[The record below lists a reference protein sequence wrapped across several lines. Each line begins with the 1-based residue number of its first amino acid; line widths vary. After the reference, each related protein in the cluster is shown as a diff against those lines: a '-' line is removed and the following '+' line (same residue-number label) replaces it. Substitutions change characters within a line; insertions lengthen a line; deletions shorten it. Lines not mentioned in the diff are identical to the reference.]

1 MQEPVRVAIEEIEVD
16 GSARILIHPKTS
28 QHDDSIYRAAAGVR
42 WLREARAFV
51 PLCRAE
57 PPASAYVAFFVLA

>member
-1 MQEPVRVAIEEIEVD
+1 MQEPVRVAIEEIEMD
-16 GSARILIHPKTS
+16 GSARILIRRKTS
-28 QHDDSIYRAAAGVR
+28 QHDDLIHRAAAKAR

-57 PPASAYVAFFVLA
+57 RPATANVAFLILA